1 MGLALDCFSMV
12 VNEELA
18 RDLLPDVLNLLKSKR
33 AFVRRKAA
41 LCLFRIFKQNPAS
54 LSEFYDPLVAL
65 LVDSDISVQCSA
77 VSVITELARVDPD
90 RYQTLAPTI
99 YDLLVKVENPW
110 ILIKVIKLL
119 MSLVTKEPRLAKKIL
134 DPLVKIMRTAETK
147 SLLFEAIQGISQC
160 LIYMSVKPGSKL
172 EHEVNKVAELEL
184 AKLMEF
190 VQDSDPNLKYLGL
203 CGLVKLVKVAPAIV
217 AKKSF
222 VFVTCLNAN
231 DSTVRS
237 KALTIIQC
245 IANKKNLKNLVE
257 DLVKCLH
264 KSTEIEMR
272 EDIVAGIIDMC
283 SRNMYANTLD
293 FKWYVSVLADLARLH
308 GIRQGQ
314 LLSSQII
321 DVALRVPDIRQFAV
335 NALLPLLVQ
344 PELVGE
350 TMQDVLIGVAWVVGE
365 YSGCLEQQQ
374 IVQVFASLTSSAI
387 IYLSPAIQ
395 AT

>member
-1 MGLALDCFSMV
+1 MT
-12 VNEELA
+12 
-18 RDLLPDVLNLLKSKR
+18 
-33 AFVRRKAA
+33 
-41 LCLFRIFKQNPAS
+41 
-54 LSEFYDPLVAL
+54 L

-283 SRNMYANTLD
+283 SRDMYANTLD

-335 NALLPLLVQ
+335 NALLPLLVH
-344 PELVGE
+344 PELVAE

>member
-1 MGLALDCFSMV
+1 M
-12 VNEELA
+12 
-18 RDLLPDVLNLLKSKR
+18 
-33 AFVRRKAA
+33 
-41 LCLFRIFKQNPAS
+41 
-54 LSEFYDPLVAL
+54 
-65 LVDSDISVQCSA
+65 
-77 VSVITELARVDPD
+77 
-90 RYQTLAPTI
+90 
-99 YDLLVKVENPW
+99 
-110 ILIKVIKLL
+110 
-119 MSLVTKEPRLAKKIL
+119 
-134 DPLVKIMRTAETK
+134 
-147 SLLFEAIQGISQC
+147 
-160 LIYMSVKPGSKL
+160 
-172 EHEVNKVAELEL
+172 
-184 AKLMEF
+184 
-190 VQDSDPNLKYLGL
+190 
-203 CGLVKLVKVAPAIV
+203 
-217 AKKSF
+217 
-222 VFVTCLNAN
+222 
-231 DSTVRS
+231 
-237 KALTIIQC
+237 
-245 IANKKNLKNLVE
+245 
-257 DLVKCLH
+257 KCLH

-344 PELVGE
+344 PELVAE